1 MHAFLMNGEHER
13 SFGAQ
18 VLRAPAGAAALDG
31 WILVTDEWLHCVH
44 VFAGRGRWLGRFGS
58 FGRGPGLFN
67 APSGIAA
74 ADGLVYVC
82 DTKNH
87 CIQVLSLTIDSAAAA
102 AAAARNGAGDPGPS
116 DGAARAVV
124 VRVIGG
130 GLGVRP
136 GQLDHPTCVAV
147 GPGGEVAVTEQ
158 RNARAQVFAAD
169 GSVTRILKAV
179 NWGLDAA
186 GRPVRHADASGM
198 VLELGVPTGVAYC
211 GRTGRLFVADG
222 FYHRV
227 VVFDA
232 AGHAVQKF
240 AAGSGWGVVP
250 PWQEPFRG
258 WRQAKLPIGQE
269 RWAPQGGGGTCEL
282 DVPASIACAASG
294 HIVVCNRGNRQ
305 VGIFI

>member
-1 MHAFLMNGEHER
+1 M
-13 SFGAQ
+13 
-18 VLRAPAGAAALDG
+18 
-31 WILVTDEWLHCVH
+31 
-44 VFAGRGRWLGRFGS
+44 
-58 FGRGPGLFN
+58 
-67 APSGIAA
+67 
-74 ADGLVYVC
+74 
-82 DTKNH
+82 
-87 CIQVLSLTIDSAAAA
+87 
-102 AAAARNGAGDPGPS
+102 
-116 DGAARAVV
+116 
-124 VRVIGG
+124 
-130 GLGVRP
+130 
-136 GQLDHPTCVAV
+136 
-147 GPGGEVAVTEQ
+147 
-158 RNARAQVFAAD
+158 
-169 GSVTRILKAV
+169 TRILKAA